1 MKWMEY
7 LTTSEVAAYLRVK
20 ERTVYDLVARKA
32 IPCSRVTGKLIFPRR
47 LIDRW
52 LDANVHIVESSVLSP
67 PPIFGG
73 SSDPLLEWALR
84 ESHCGLAT
92 LFEGSSAG
100 LKRFAEAQALAV
112 GLHLRN
118 PEDDGFNT
126 AAVRSLSGVHDLLL
140 IEWAERDQGLVVSR
154 GNPLGLRN
162 LVDTVEKR
170 ACFVVRQEGAGGHL
184 LFNALLEQEQ
194 VDPSGFLFAERP
206 ALTETDVASAVA
218 DGEADCGLA
227 VGAVARRFGL
237 EFVPLQRERFD
248 IVCRRRDYFEPP
260 LQKLFAFARTPAF
273 AEKAKQLGYYA
284 VEGTGTVRFNA

>member
-100 LKRFAEAQALAV
+100 LKRFAEAQAVAV

-162 LVDTVEKR
+162 LGDTIEKR
-170 ACFVVRQEGAGGHL
+170 ARFVVRQEGAGGHL
-184 LFNALLEQEQ
+184 LFNALLEREQ

-237 EFVPLQRERFD
+237 EFIPLQRERFD

-260 LQKLFAFARTPAF
+260 LQTLFEFARTPAF
-273 AEKAKQLGYYA
+273 ADKAKQLGYYA

>member
-1 MKWMEY
+1 MKWMDY

-52 LDANVHIVESSVLSP
+52 LDANVHVIESSILSP

-100 LKRFAEAQALAV
+100 LGRFAEAQALAV

-126 AAVRSLSGVHDLLL
+126 AVIRSLAGVHDVLL

-154 GNPLGLRN
+154 GNPQELRSLGDI
-162 LVDTVEKR
+162 VGKR
-170 ACFVVRQEGAGGHL
+170 ARFVLRQEGAGGHL
-184 LFNALLEQEQ
+184 LFNALVDREK
-194 VDPSGFLFAERP
+194 VDPAGFLFAERP

-237 EFVPLQRERFD
+237 DFVPLERERFD
-248 IVCRRRDYFEPP
+248 IACRRRDYFEPP

-273 AEKAKQLGYYA
+273 EEKARQLGHYA
-284 VEGTGTVRFNA
+284 VEGTGTVRLNA